1 MKSQNQIV
9 ISISTIIGLLILTCQ
24 ITYAQ
29 NTTCPQTKESD
40 ILRIHSFLTSKKFQ
54 NDRAKSSIKDYSF
67 ELSDLERQ
75 HTEAFREYWA
85 KKGVHAV
92 SNPKLCHKITAVL
105 NSNTN
110 VKGLFDEFTPIYY
123 KVENQYVIL
132 YRNKNTREGIG
143 EIPVQVLDEELNII
157 SNFRI

>member
-1 MKSQNQIV
+1 MKSQNRIV
-9 ISISTIIGLLILTCQ
+9 LSITNIILSLLIFTCQ
-24 ITYAQ
+24 TYAQ
-29 NTTCPQTKESD
+29 DASCPETKESD

-92 SNPKLCHKITAVL
+92 SNPKLCQKITAVL

-110 VKGLFDEFTPIYY
+110 VKGLLDEFTPIYY